1 MLLRTFV
8 TGLLLSAGAFA
19 QMASFP
25 KPSYFREVFKQTN
38 TKVELR
44 DPVRL
49 KDFAVGGKLELSLK
63 NFIELV
69 MANNT
74 DIQVAFLSLEIPKN
88 NIVSVFGRWDP
99 IVTASFSA
107 QRNTNIP
114 TDPTQAQNAGEI
126 SKSLSQPLSVSYAQT
141 IDTGLS
147 YSVSFS
153 GIKSS
158 SSNSLS
164 SYNPG
169 LSSSLQFSATQP
181 LLQNRGRY
189 VNRIPVMQAE
199 SIYKRSV
206 YGLQVSLLN
215 LVSTAE
221 NDYWNVISAR
231 ENLRV
236 QEKSRDAA
244 KANLDFVQQQLDL
257 GAIAELDIYN
267 PQGQLAAAEFSVS
280 QAKFRLATAEDTLRR
295 QISADLDPEIAKLP
309 VELTEPV
316 DLAAGQPVP
325 LDTAQSVQK
334 ALAANPNVLSAMQ
347 QLDLDELGI
356 QSAQNLLLPQLSF
369 TATYTTK
376 GQGGVFYPSSTTLF
390 GSSGGGGVIEPI
402 PGGVSDALGQMFGFG
417 YPTYLGRL
425 TLTLPIKSR
434 TASMNMA
441 NSLVTKKTD
450 ALTLRTTQQNVR
462 LQTLTSVVNLQ
473 GYVEQLKLA
482 RVQREIQQKNYE
494 AEQEKYTLGTD
505 TNQNV
510 VIALQ
515 NLVLAESNVVSA
527 QVSVRTGILAVYQ
540 STGELLDNYGIVVK

>member
-1 MLLRTFV
+1 
-8 TGLLLSAGAFA
+8 
-19 QMASFP
+19 
-25 KPSYFREVFKQTN
+25 
-38 TKVELR
+38 
-44 DPVRL
+44 
-49 KDFAVGGKLELSLK
+49 
-63 NFIELV
+63 
-69 MANNT
+69 
-74 DIQVAFLSLEIPKN
+74 
-88 NIVSVFGRWDP
+88 
-99 IVTASFSA
+99 
-107 QRNTNIP
+107 
-114 TDPTQAQNAGEI
+114 
-126 SKSLSQPLSVSYAQT
+126 
-141 IDTGLS
+141 
-147 YSVSFS
+147 
-153 GIKSS
+153 
-158 SSNSLS
+158 
-164 SYNPG
+164 
-169 LSSSLQFSATQP
+169 
-181 LLQNRGRY
+181 
-189 VNRIPVMQAE
+189 
-199 SIYKRSV
+199 
-206 YGLQVSLLN
+206 
-215 LVSTAE
+215 
-221 NDYWNVISAR
+221 
-231 ENLRV
+231 
-236 QEKSRDAA
+236 
-244 KANLDFVQQQLDL
+244 
-257 GAIAELDIYN
+257 
-267 PQGQLAAAEFSVS
+267 
-280 QAKFRLATAEDTLRR
+280 
-295 QISADLDPEIAKLP
+295 
-309 VELTEPV
+309 
-316 DLAAGQPVP
+316 VP

-334 ALAANPNVLSAMQ
+334 ALAANPTVLSAMQ

-390 GSSGGGGVIEPI
+390 GSGGGGGAIEPI

-441 NSLVTKKTD
+441 SSLVTKKTD

-462 LQTLTSVVNLQ
+462 LQTLTAVVNLQ

>member
-88 NIVSVFGRWDP
+88 NIISVFGRWDP
-99 IVTASFSA
+99 TATGSFSA

-114 TDPTQAQNAGEI
+114 TDPTQARNAGQI
-126 SKSLSQPLSVSYAQT
+126 SKSLSQPLSLSYGQT

-147 YSVSFS
+147 YSVTFNGS
-153 GIKSS
+153 KSS

-169 LSSSLQFSATQP
+169 LSSNLQFSVTQP

-199 SIYKRSV
+199 SSYKRSQ
-206 YGLQVSLLN
+206 YSLRSSLLT
-215 LVSTAE
+215 LVSNAE
-221 NDYWNVISAR
+221 NAYWNVISAR

-267 PQGQLAAAEFSVS
+267 PQGQLAAAEFNVS
-280 QAKFRLATAEDTLRR
+280 QARFRLASAEDALRR
-295 QISADLDPEIAKLP
+295 QISADLDPDIAKLP

-316 DLAAGQPVP
+316 DLAAGEAMP

-334 ALAANPNVLSAMQ
+334 ALAANPQILSATQ

-356 QSAQNLLLPQLSF
+356 QSAKNLLLPQLSF

-376 GQGGVFYPSSTTLF
+376 GQGGIFYPSSTSIF
-390 GSSGGGGVIEPI
+390 GGGGGAIEPI
-402 PGGVSDALGQMFGFG
+402 PGGITDALGQMFNFG

-425 TLTLPIKSR
+425 SLTLPIRNR
-434 TASMNMA
+434 TASMNLA
-441 NSLVTKKTD
+441 SSLVTKKSD

-462 LQTLTSVVNLQ
+462 LQTLTAVVSLQ

-482 RVQREIQQKNYE
+482 RVQRDIQQKNYE

-515 NLVLAESNVVSA
+515 NLVLAESNVVTA

>member
-153 GIKSS
+153 GTKSS

-280 QAKFRLATAEDTLRR
+280 QAKFRLASAEDTLRR

-390 GSSGGGGVIEPI
+390 GSGGGGAIEPI
-402 PGGVSDALGQMFGFG
+402 PGGVTDALGQMFGFG

-441 NSLVTKKTD
+441 SSLVTKKTD

-482 RVQREIQQKNYE
+482 RVQRDIQQKNYE

-540 STGELLDNYGIVVK
+540 STGELLDNYGIVVR

>member
-49 KDFAVGGKLELSLK
+49 KDFVVGGKFELSLK
-63 NFIELV
+63 NFIELA

-74 DIQVAFLSLEIPKN
+74 DIQVAFLSLEIPQN
-88 NIVSVFGRWDP
+88 NIVSAFGKWDP
-99 IVTASFSA
+99 IASASFSA

-114 TDPTQAQNAGEI
+114 TDPTQAKNAGQI
-126 SKSLSQPLSVSYAQT
+126 SKSLSQPLSLSYGQT

-147 YSVSFS
+147 YSVTFN

-169 LSSSLQFSATQP
+169 LSSNLQFSVTQP

-199 SIYKRSV
+199 SSYKRSQ
-206 YGLQVSLLN
+206 YTLRFSLLT
-215 LVSTAE
+215 LVSNAE
-221 NDYWNVISAR
+221 NAYWNVISAR

-236 QEKSRDAA
+236 QEKSRDAS

-267 PQGQLAAAEFSVS
+267 PQGQLAAAEFNVS
-280 QAKFRLATAEDTLRR
+280 QAKFRLTSAEDTLRR
-295 QISADLDPEIAKLP
+295 QISADLDPDIAKLP
-309 VELTEPV
+309 IELTEPV
-316 DLAAGQPVP
+316 DLAAGVSMP
-325 LDTAQSVQK
+325 LDTQQSVQK
-334 ALAANPNVLSAMQ
+334 ALAANPQILSAMQ

-356 QSAQNLLLPQLSF
+356 QSAQNLLLPQLSLN
-369 TATYTTK
+369 ATYTTK
-376 GQGGVFYPSSTTLF
+376 GQGGVFFPSSTSLF
-390 GSSGGGGVIEPI
+390 NGGGGTIQPI
-402 PGGVSDALGQMFGFG
+402 PGGIADALGQMFGFG

-441 NSLVTKKTD
+441 SALVTKKSD
-450 ALTLRTTQQNVR
+450 ALTLRTTQQNIR
-462 LQTLTSVVNLQ
+462 LQTLTAVTNLQ

-482 RVQREIQQKNYE
+482 RVQRDIQQKNYE

>member
-1 MLLRTFV
+1 
-8 TGLLLSAGAFA
+8 
-19 QMASFP
+19 
-25 KPSYFREVFKQTN
+25 
-38 TKVELR
+38 
-44 DPVRL
+44 
-49 KDFAVGGKLELSLK
+49 
-63 NFIELV
+63 
-69 MANNT
+69 
-74 DIQVAFLSLEIPKN
+74 
-88 NIVSVFGRWDP
+88 
-99 IVTASFSA
+99 
-107 QRNTNIP
+107 
-114 TDPTQAQNAGEI
+114 
-126 SKSLSQPLSVSYAQT
+126 
-141 IDTGLS
+141 
-147 YSVSFS
+147 
-153 GIKSS
+153 
-158 SSNSLS
+158 
-164 SYNPG
+164 
-169 LSSSLQFSATQP
+169 

-280 QAKFRLATAEDTLRR
+280 QAKFRLASAEDTLRR

-390 GSSGGGGVIEPI
+390 GSSGGGGAIEPI

-441 NSLVTKKTD
+441 SSLVTKKTD

-462 LQTLTSVVNLQ
+462 LQTLTAVVNLQ

>member
-88 NIVSVFGRWDP
+88 NITSAFGRWDP
-99 IVTASFSA
+99 TATGSFSA

-114 TDPTQAQNAGEI
+114 TDPTQARNAGQI
-126 SKSLSQPLSVSYAQT
+126 SKSLSQPLSLSYGQT

-147 YSVSFS
+147 YSVTFNGS
-153 GIKSS
+153 KSS

-169 LSSSLQFSATQP
+169 LSSNLQFSVTQP

-199 SIYKRSV
+199 SSYKRSQ
-206 YGLQVSLLN
+206 YSLRSSLLT
-215 LVSTAE
+215 LVSNAE
-221 NDYWNVISAR
+221 NAYWNVISAR

-267 PQGQLAAAEFSVS
+267 PQGQLAAAEFNVS
-280 QAKFRLATAEDTLRR
+280 QARFRLASAEDALRR
-295 QISADLDPEIAKLP
+295 QISADLDPDIAKLP

-316 DLAAGQPVP
+316 DLAAGEAMP

-334 ALAANPNVLSAMQ
+334 ALAANPQILSATQ

-356 QSAQNLLLPQLSF
+356 QSAKNLLLPQLSF

-376 GQGGVFYPSSTTLF
+376 GQGGIFYPSSTSIF
-390 GSSGGGGVIEPI
+390 GGGGGAIEPI
-402 PGGVSDALGQMFGFG
+402 PGGITDALGQMFNFG

-425 TLTLPIKSR
+425 SLTLPIRNR
-434 TASMNMA
+434 TASMNLA
-441 NSLVTKKTD
+441 SSLVTKKSD

-462 LQTLTSVVNLQ
+462 LQTLTAVVSLQ

-482 RVQREIQQKNYE
+482 RVQRDIQQKNYE

>member
-25 KPSYFREVFKQTN
+25 KPSYFREVFKQSN

-49 KDFAVGGKLELSLK
+49 KDFVVGGKLELSLK

-74 DIQVAFLSLEIPKN
+74 DIQVAFLSLEIPRN
-88 NIVSVFGRWDP
+88 NITSAFGKWDP
-99 IVTASFSA
+99 TATGSFSA
-107 QRNTNIP
+107 TRNTSIP
-114 TDPTQAQNAGEI
+114 TDPTQARNAGQI
-126 SKSLSQPLSVSYAQT
+126 SKSLNQPLSLSYGQT
-141 IDTGLS
+141 LDTGLS
-147 YSVSFS
+147 YSVTFNGS
-153 GIKSS
+153 KSS

-164 SYNPG
+164 NYNPG
-169 LSSSLQFSATQP
+169 LSSNLQFSVTQP

-199 SIYKRSV
+199 SSYKRSQ
-206 YGLQVSLLN
+206 YSLRFSLLS
-215 LVSTAE
+215 LVSNAE
-221 NDYWNVISAR
+221 NAYWNVISAR
-231 ENLRV
+231 ENLGV
-236 QEKSRDAA
+236 QIKSRDAA

-280 QAKFRLATAEDTLRR
+280 QAKFRLASAEDALRR
-295 QISADLDPEIAKLP
+295 QISADLDPDIAKLP

-316 DLAAGQPVP
+316 DLAAGQSMP
-325 LDTAQSVQK
+325 LDTDQSVQK
-334 ALAANPNVLSAMQ
+334 ALAANPQILSATQ
-347 QLDLDELGI
+347 QLDLDDLGVY
-356 QSAQNLLLPQLSF
+356 SAKNLLLPQLSF
-369 TATYTTK
+369 SATYTTK
-376 GQGGVFYPSSTTLF
+376 GQGGIFYPSSTSIF
-390 GSSGGGGVIEPI
+390 GGGGGSITPI
-402 PGGVSDALGQMFGFG
+402 PGGIDDALGQMFGFG

-425 TLTLPIKSR
+425 TLTLPIRNR

-441 NSLVTKKTD
+441 NALVSKKTD

-462 LQTLTSVVNLQ
+462 LLTLNAVTNLQ

-482 RVQREIQQKNYE
+482 RVQRDIQQKNYE

>member
-8 TGLLLSAGAFA
+8 TGLILSAGAFA

-25 KPSYFREVFKQTN
+25 KPNYFREVFKQTN

-49 KDFAVGGKLELSLK
+49 KDFVVGGKLELSLK

-74 DIQVAFLSLEIPKN
+74 DIQEAFLSLEIPKN
-88 NIVSVFGRWDP
+88 NIVSAFGKWDP
-99 IVTASFSA
+99 IANASFSST
-107 QRNTNIP
+107 RNTNIP
-114 TDPTQAQNAGEI
+114 TDPTQAHVAGEI
-126 SKSLSQPLSVSYAQT
+126 SKSLSQPLALSYGQT

-153 GIKSS
+153 GTKSS

-169 LSSSLQFSATQP
+169 LSSSLQFSVTQP

-199 SIYKRSV
+199 STYKRSQ
-206 YGLQVSLLN
+206 YGLQSSLLT
-215 LVSTAE
+215 LVSNAE
-221 NDYWNVISAR
+221 NAYWNVISAR

-257 GAIAELDIYN
+257 GAVAELDIYN
-267 PQGQLAAAEFSVS
+267 PQGQLAAADFSVS
-280 QAKFRLATAEDTLRR
+280 QAKFRLASAEDALRR
-295 QISADLDPEIAKLP
+295 QISADLDPDIAKLP

-316 DLAAGQPVP
+316 DLAAGQPIP
-325 LDTAQSVQK
+325 LDTGQSVQK
-334 ALAANPNVLSAMQ
+334 ALASNPNILSAAQ

-356 QSAQNLLLPQLSF
+356 QSAKNLLLPQLSF
-369 TATYTTK
+369 TAAYTTK
-376 GQGGVFYPSSTTLF
+376 GQGGVFYPSSTSLF
-390 GSSGGGGVIEPI
+390 GGTGGSIQPI
-402 PGGVSDALGQMFGFG
+402 PGGITDALDQMFGFG

-434 TASMNMA
+434 TASMTMA
-441 NSLVTKKTD
+441 SALVTKKSD
-450 ALTLRTTQQNVR
+450 ALTLRTTQQNIR
-462 LQTLTSVVNLQ
+462 LQTLTAVTNLQ

-482 RVQREIQQKNYE
+482 RVQRDIQQKNYE

>member
-25 KPSYFREVFKQTN
+25 KPSYFREVFKQSN

-49 KDFAVGGKLELSLK
+49 KDFVVGGKLELSLK

-74 DIQVAFLSLEIPKN
+74 DIQVAFLSLEIPRN
-88 NIVSVFGRWDP
+88 NITSAFGKWDP
-99 IVTASFSA
+99 TATGSFSA
-107 QRNTNIP
+107 TRNTSIP
-114 TDPTQAQNAGEI
+114 TDPTQARNAGQI
-126 SKSLSQPLSVSYAQT
+126 SKSLNQPLSLSYGQT
-141 IDTGLS
+141 LDTGLS
-147 YSVSFS
+147 YSVTFNGS
-153 GIKSS
+153 KSS

-164 SYNPG
+164 NYNPG
-169 LSSSLQFSATQP
+169 LSSNLQFSVTQP

-199 SIYKRSV
+199 SSYKRSV
-206 YGLQVSLLN
+206 FSLRVSLLN
-215 LVSTAE
+215 LVSNAE
-221 NDYWNVISAR
+221 NAYWNVISAR
-231 ENLRV
+231 ENLGV
-236 QEKSRDAA
+236 QIKSRDAA

-280 QAKFRLATAEDTLRR
+280 QAKFRLASAEDALRR
-295 QISADLDPEIAKLP
+295 QISADLDPDIAKLP

-316 DLAAGQPVP
+316 DLAAGQSMP
-325 LDTAQSVQK
+325 LDTDQSVQK
-334 ALAANPNVLSAMQ
+334 ALAANPQILSATQ
-347 QLDLDELGI
+347 QLDLDDLGVY
-356 QSAQNLLLPQLSF
+356 SAKNLLLPQLSF
-369 TATYTTK
+369 SATYTTK
-376 GQGGVFYPSSTTLF
+376 GQGGIFYPSSTSIF
-390 GSSGGGGVIEPI
+390 GGGGGSITPI
-402 PGGVSDALGQMFGFG
+402 PGGIDDALGQMFGFG

-425 TLTLPIKSR
+425 TLTLPIRNR

-441 NSLVTKKTD
+441 NALVSKKTD

-462 LQTLTSVVNLQ
+462 LLTLNAVTNLQ

-482 RVQREIQQKNYE
+482 RVQRDIQQKNYE

>member
-8 TGLLLSAGAFA
+8 TGLIFSAGAFA

-88 NIVSVFGRWDP
+88 NIVSAFGKWDP
-99 IVTASFSA
+99 IATASFSA

-114 TDPTQAQNAGEI
+114 TDPTQAKNAGEI
-126 SKSLSQPLSVSYAQT
+126 SKSLSQPLALSYGQT

-147 YSVSFS
+147 YSVTFN
-153 GIKSS
+153 GTKSS
-158 SSNSLS
+158 YSNSLS

-169 LSSSLQFSATQP
+169 LSSNLQFSVTQP

-199 SIYKRSV
+199 SSYKRSV
-206 YGLQVSLLN
+206 FSLRVSLLN
-215 LVSTAE
+215 LVSNAE
-221 NDYWNVISAR
+221 NAYWNVISAR

-280 QAKFRLATAEDTLRR
+280 QAKFRLASAEDALRR
-295 QISADLDPEIAKLP
+295 QISADLDPDIAKLP

-316 DLAAGQPVP
+316 DLAAGEPIP
-325 LDTAQSVQK
+325 LDTGQSVQK
-334 ALAANPNVLSAMQ
+334 ALAANPTILSATQ

-356 QSAQNLLLPQLSF
+356 QSAKNLLLPQLSF
-369 TATYTTK
+369 TATYTAK

-390 GSSGGGGVIEPI
+390 GSGGGGAVGPI
-402 PGGVSDALGQMFGFG
+402 PGGITDALGQMFGFG

-434 TASMNMA
+434 TASMTLA
-441 NSLVTKKTD
+441 SSLVTKKSD
-450 ALTLRTTQQNVR
+450 ALTLRTTQQNIR
-462 LQTLTSVVNLQ
+462 LQTLTAVTNLQ

-482 RVQREIQQKNYE
+482 RVQRDIQQKNYE

>member
-88 NIVSVFGRWDP
+88 NITSAFGRWDP

-153 GIKSS
+153 GTKSS

-280 QAKFRLATAEDTLRR
+280 QAKFRLASAEDTLRR

-390 GSSGGGGVIEPI
+390 GSGGGGGAIEPI

-482 RVQREIQQKNYE
+482 RVQRDIQQKNYE

-515 NLVLAESNVVSA
+515 NLVLAESNVVNA

-540 STGELLDNYGIVVK
+540 STGELLDNYGIVVR

>member
-153 GIKSS
+153 GTKSS

-169 LSSSLQFSATQP
+169 LSSSLQFSVTQP

-206 YGLQVSLLN
+206 FSLQVSLLN
-215 LVSTAE
+215 LVSNAE

-280 QAKFRLATAEDTLRR
+280 QAKFRLASAEDTLRR

-390 GSSGGGGVIEPI
+390 GSSGGGGAIEPI

-482 RVQREIQQKNYE
+482 RVQRDIQQKNYE

-515 NLVLAESNVVSA
+515 NLVLAESNVVNA

-540 STGELLDNYGIVVK
+540 STGELLDNYGIVVR

>member
-25 KPSYFREVFKQTN
+25 KPSYFREVFKQSN
-38 TKVELR
+38 TKVVLR

-49 KDFAVGGKLELSLK
+49 KDFVVGGKLELSLK

-74 DIQVAFLSLEIPKN
+74 DIQVAFLSLEIPRN
-88 NIVSVFGRWDP
+88 NITSAFGKWDP
-99 IVTASFSA
+99 TATGSFSA
-107 QRNTNIP
+107 TRNTSIP
-114 TDPTQAQNAGEI
+114 TDPTQARNAGQI
-126 SKSLSQPLSVSYAQT
+126 SKSLNQPLSLSYGQT
-141 IDTGLS
+141 LDTGLS
-147 YSVSFS
+147 YSVTFNGS
-153 GIKSS
+153 KSS

-164 SYNPG
+164 NYNPG
-169 LSSSLQFSATQP
+169 LSSNLQFSVTQP

-199 SIYKRSV
+199 SSYKRSQ
-206 YGLQVSLLN
+206 YSLRFSLLS
-215 LVSTAE
+215 LVSNAE
-221 NDYWNVISAR
+221 NAYWNVISAR
-231 ENLRV
+231 ENLGV
-236 QEKSRDAA
+236 QIKSRDAA

-280 QAKFRLATAEDTLRR
+280 QAKFRLASAEDALRR
-295 QISADLDPEIAKLP
+295 QISADLDPDIAKLP

-316 DLAAGQPVP
+316 DLAAGQSMP
-325 LDTAQSVQK
+325 LDTDQSVQK
-334 ALAANPNVLSAMQ
+334 ALAANPQILSATQ
-347 QLDLDELGI
+347 QLDLDDLGVY
-356 QSAQNLLLPQLSF
+356 SAKNLLLPQLSF
-369 TATYTTK
+369 SATYTTK
-376 GQGGVFYPSSTTLF
+376 GQGGIFYPSSTSIF
-390 GSSGGGGVIEPI
+390 GGGGGSITPI
-402 PGGVSDALGQMFGFG
+402 PGGIDDALGQMFGFG

-425 TLTLPIKSR
+425 TLTLPIRNR

-441 NSLVTKKTD
+441 NALVSKKTD

-462 LQTLTSVVNLQ
+462 LLTLNAVTNLQ

-482 RVQREIQQKNYE
+482 RVQRDIQQKNYE

>member
-88 NIVSVFGRWDP
+88 NTVSVFGRWDP

-126 SKSLSQPLSVSYAQT
+126 SKSLSQPLSVSYGQT

-153 GIKSS
+153 GTKSS

-206 YGLQVSLLN
+206 FSLQVSLLN
-215 LVSTAE
+215 LVSNAE

-280 QAKFRLATAEDTLRR
+280 QAKFRLASAEDTLRR

-390 GSSGGGGVIEPI
+390 GSGGGGGAIEPI

-482 RVQREIQQKNYE
+482 RVQRDIQQKNYE

-515 NLVLAESNVVSA
+515 NLVLAESNVVNA

-540 STGELLDNYGIVVK
+540 STGELLDNYGIVVR

>member
-153 GIKSS
+153 GTKSS

-280 QAKFRLATAEDTLRR
+280 QAKFRLASAEDTLRR

-390 GSSGGGGVIEPI
+390 GSSGGGGAIEPI

-482 RVQREIQQKNYE
+482 RVQRDIQQKNYE

-515 NLVLAESNVVSA
+515 NLVLAESNVVNA

-540 STGELLDNYGIVVK
+540 STGELLDNYGIVVR